1 MKPMI
6 SSFLFS
12 CMLFCMPFTSRA
24 EIHVGHIMTEY
35 AETPLGID
43 VRQPRFSW
51 QISAD
56 GEQGVV
62 QQSYQISV
70 RNEMGEEVWNSG
82 CITDSHSLN
91 IKYAGKALVPST
103 RYQYTVDV
111 KTNKGNAVSSSW

>member
-12 CMLFCMPFTSRA
+12 CMLFCMPFTSMA

-51 QISAD
+51 QISASD
-56 GEQGVV
+56 ERGVV

-70 RNEMGEEVWNSG
+70 RNEAGQEVWNSG
-82 CITDSHSLN
+82 RIADSRSLN
-91 IKYAGKALVPST
+91 ITYAGKSLASCT
-103 RYQYTVDV
+103 RYQYTVNV
-111 KTNKGNAVSSSW
+111 